1 MEALL
6 AARGRSLLWR
16 DVGPALVAAWLAL
29 MAVTAVAQAVPVAPS
44 AVLIAA
50 EDDWAPYASAPAAGG
65 SPKGMAVD
73 LVREAMATQGIEVR
87 FAAVPFTRC
96 MFMARNGEAAGCFNA
111 TIVADNRGDYH
122 WHPTPMFHEELAIF
136 ARGDGT
142 APANGA
148 SPISL
153 KDLEGRRVGYTLG
166 YTYPA
171 EFRQNP
177 KIRKISAKSDQV
189 LIEMLLAGR
198 VDHVLL
204 NTAPAYLRLRQMGRP
219 PQALA
224 KVGVLSMDGFWVAF
238 SRQRPDGEALAARF
252 EAGLAALK
260 SSGRLQALQQQMRQ
274 SLGIADL
281 PR

>member
-1 MEALL
+1 L
-6 AARGRSLLWR
+6 AARGRSLWR
-16 DVGPALVAAWLAL
+16 DVGPALVLHGCPDGRTARAASSRGAIG
-29 MAVTAVAQAVPVAPS
+29 S
-44 AVLIAA
+44 ADAA
-50 EDDWAPYASAPAAGG
+50 EDDGRPTLRRRAGG
-65 SPKGMAVD
+65 PKGMAVD

-87 FAAVPFTRC
+87 IVAVPFSRC

-122 WHPTPMFHEELAIF
+122 WHATPMFHEELAIF
-136 ARGDGT
+136 AVAT
-142 APANGA
+142 PAPANGA

-204 NTAPAYLRLRQMGRP
+204 NTAPAYLRLRQIGRP

-224 KVGVLSMDGFWVAF
+224 KVSVLSMDGFWVAF